1 MPYFLDHFQARYWR
15 DQLVAARDAA
25 FRDAEGFQ
33 DVLFTLEKIGQFL
46 SGETGT
52 LASYKSAIEGLA
64 SQSCLAYEIPSSH
77 QGWHTPFGDL
87 YDVVRKARNE
97 AMHQGSYARHLTDHS
112 VRLSLILED
121 ALMTGGSTAF
131 EFMVSNPVVAFLW
144 QPVSYVREKMLTH
157 GFSFLPIRV
166 SELAGS
172 EWWLLAEYAVTKYLR
187 SFNDESIR
195 KKRLATRIEEAISS
209 KELEL
214 LPALTCSPQSSIEDV
229 ISKLDGRPVLVVDQ
243 SNPDVLIG
251 IITAFDIM

>member
-52 LASYKSAIEGLA
+52 LASYKSVIEGLA

-87 YDVVRKARNE
+87 YDLVRKARNE

-121 ALMTGGSTAF
+121 ALMTGRSTAS
-131 EFMVSNPVVAFLW
+131 EFMVSNPVVAFPW
-144 QPVSYVREKMLTH
+144 QPVSYLREQMLTH
-157 GFSFLPIRV
+157 GFSFIPIRI
-166 SELAGS
+166 SEEAGS
-172 EWWLLAEYAVTKYLR
+172 GWRLLAECAVAKYLR
-187 SFNDESIR
+187 EFNGENIR

-209 KELEL
+209 KALEL

-251 IITAFDIM
+251 FITAFDIM